1 MRHAAGG
8 GRGRVGAAGA
18 HGIVNERGGTDIREG
33 GADAQRGGIELNE
46 GFRQALSL
54 MEGGRSVFVTGRAG
68 TGKSTLLRHFR
79 ATTKRRVAVLAPTGV
94 AALNAGGQTIHS
106 FFRWKPDITPS
117 RVGRVGA
124 SVADIYKKL
133 EALVIDE
140 VSMVRADLLDCVDR
154 FLRLNGPDPAAPFGG
169 LQMIFIGDLYQLPP
183 VATGTEAKALAAIYA
198 TPFFFSAHALR
209 ELDFEIVELEKVYRQ
224 QHDPAFLEILNA
236 VRNATVTEEQLAR
249 LNERCLPGF
258 EPPPDE
264 LCVFLTTTNALAEE
278 LNRSRLQRLRGKAY
292 TFHALVEGDFGKEYL
307 PAPPELTL
315 KPGAQVML
323 VNNDPQG
330 RWVNGSLGR
339 VTRVLGRSGEPAV
352 QVELEDGDRVEVEP
366 HTWELFELFV
376 EAQELRSRVVGRYTQ
391 FPLVLGWAVTI
402 HKAQGKTFPRAVI
415 DLGRGAFAPGQ
426 VYVALS
432 RCTSLTGLVLRRLL
446 TRRQV
451 WSDRRV
457 MKFLTAFHYRRSEE
471 ALPLERKRELV
482 ELAIREGKALRIVYL
497 KPNDEKSERVV
508 WPRHVGEAEY
518 GGRTFLGLRAYCAL
532 RGEERTFRLDRIL
545 SLEPAPEEA
554 SHPAPATARP

>member
-1 MRHAAGG
+1 MATAGG
-8 GRGRVGAAGA
+8 LEL
-18 HGIVNERGGTDIREG
+18 NEGFQD
-33 GADAQRGGIELNE
+33 GIELNE
-46 GFRQALSL
+46 GFQRALAL
-54 MEGGRSVFVTGRAG
+54 MEAGRSVFVTGRAG

-79 ATTKRRVAVLAPTGV
+79 AATQRRVAVLAPTGV

-106 FFRWKPDITPS
+106 FFGWKPDITPANVKQ
-117 RVGRVGA
+117 VGSSKA
-124 SVADIYKKL
+124 QLYKKL
-133 EALVIDE
+133 QAVVIDE

-183 VATGTEAKALAAIYA
+183 VTTGVEAKALAALYP

-209 ELDFEIVELEKVYRQ
+209 ELDFELVELEKVYRQ
-224 QHDPAFLEILNA
+224 QHDPEFLEILNA
-236 VRNATVTEEQLAR
+236 VRNATVTDEQLAR

-264 LCVFLTTTNALAEE
+264 LCVFLTTTNALADE
-278 LNRSRLQRLRGKAY
+278 LNRSRLGRLRGKVH

-339 VTRVLGRSGEPAV
+339 VRRVLGRSGEPAV
-352 QVELEDGDRVEVEP
+352 QVELEDGEVVEVAP
-366 HTWELFELFV
+366 HTWELYELYV
-376 EAQELRSRVVGRYTQ
+376 ETGELQSQVVGRYTQ

-432 RCTSLTGLVLRRLL
+432 RCTSLAGLVLRRPL
-446 TRRQV
+446 TRRHV

-457 MKFLTAFHYRRSEE
+457 IRFLTDFRYRRSEE
-471 ALPLERKRELV
+471 ALPLERKREMV
-482 ELAIREGKALRIVYL
+482 ERAIREGEALRIVYL
-497 KPNDEKSERVV
+497 KPNDQRSERLV
-508 WPRHVGEAEY
+508 WPRQVGKTEY
-518 GGRTFLGLRAYCAL
+518 GGKTFIGMRAYCAL

-545 SLEPAPEEA
+545 SLEPV
-554 SHPAPATARP
+554 PAEPPLG